1 MIHPGP
7 LDKDI
12 LPAAEDVWRLP
23 KIFKEK
29 YEYFRLYF
37 RRYIHMWMKYTFTVS
52 RYESFS
58 ERNSSPLYLKAH

>member
-7 LDKDI
+7 LDKRI
-12 LPAAEDVWRLP
+12 LPAAEDVRGLP
-23 KIFKEK
+23 KISEEK

-37 RRYIHMWMKYTFTVS
+37 RRYIHIWMKYTFALS
-52 RYESFS
+52 RYDFFF